1 MSKKL
6 IVCFDGTWNTP
17 SQEDNGVPAPTNV
30 YKIYRALA
38 DEDNGVAQE
47 KYYHTGVGTEGGKL
61 SKILDGAFG
70 SSLGEHIES
79 AYYWLA
85 DHYKAGD
92 SIFMFGFSRGAFTVR
107 SLGGMLAGGLL
118 DLSKVDK
125 RTAKHEKVDIVSK
138 LSRKQ
143 RSRGRWK
150 AVKAAYAAYRR
161 KGQHLL
167 RFQSDY
173 KGCFFHQADPV
184 PIDFLGVWDTVGAAG
199 IPDDAELL
207 NALFDRK
214 RKWEFHDKSLGKHVK
229 VGRHA
234 MALDE
239 IRASFTV
246 TRWSNLA
253 RHADAVEKW
262 FPGVHSDVGGGYED
276 SGLSDGALEWMIS
289 EAKKAGLAF
298 SDVSG
303 QIHPNPLGVIHNSYK
318 GVFQALRSRPRNV
331 PAIIQGNK
339 ELHDTVLI
347 RQSANLIKYPDYWP
361 TKRLKKNQSVEID
374 VFASNR
380 WNKTGI
386 YLKAGETYVFE
397 SSGEWIDKKDACD
410 WRGTEKDREFTMG
423 DVVRFGG
430 SLWSKFEKLFDK
442 TNASTD
448 FYGTK
453 RVEEADWFSMIGAIA
468 NDKGVADPV
477 NNDGSPTPHEYI
489 CLPLYG
495 TKASAF
501 RVKTPGYLYAFPN
514 DAWHFYENNKG
525 SIRLKVKRLK

>member
-30 YKIYRALA
+30 YKMYRALA
-38 DEDNGVAQE
+38 DEADGIRQE
-47 KYYHTGVGTEGGKL
+47 KYYHTGVGTDGGKL

-70 SSLGEHIES
+70 SSLGEHIQS

-85 DHYKAGD
+85 GHYQNDAA
-92 SIFMFGFSRGAFTVR
+92 IYLFGFSRGAFTVR

-118 DLSKVDK
+118 DLDAVDN
-125 RTAKHEKVDIVSK
+125 RTAKRVKKKNASK
-138 LSRKQ
+138 LTVKE
-143 RSRGRWK
+143 RSRARWK
-150 AVKAAYAAYRR
+150 AVSSAYTAYRR
-161 KGQHLL
+161 KGKHLDQ
-167 RFQSDY
+167 FKTEFKD
-173 KGCFFHQADPV
+173 CFFHHADPV
-184 PIDFLGVWDTVGAAG
+184 SIDFLGVWDTVGAAG

-214 RKWEFHDKSLGKHVK
+214 KKWEFHDKTLGEHVK

-239 IRASFTV
+239 MRASFTV
-246 TRWSNLA
+246 TRWSNRA
-253 RHADAVEKW
+253 EHPDAVEKW

-276 SGLSDGALEWMIS
+276 SGLSDGALDWMMN

-298 SDVSG
+298 GDVTG
-303 QIHPNPLGVIHNSYK
+303 QIQPNPRGVIHNSYK
-318 GVFQALRSRPRNV
+318 GVFQALRSRPRNIPV
-331 PAIIQGNK
+331 IIQGNP
-339 ELHDTVLI
+339 ELHDSVLA

-361 TKRLKKNQSVEID
+361 TKRLKVNESVSID
-374 VFASNR
+374 IFASER
-380 WNKTGI
+380 WNKTGV
-386 YLKAGETYVFE
+386 YFETGQKYVFDAT
-397 SSGEWIDKKDACD
+397 GEWVDKKDTCD
-410 WRGTEKDREFTMG
+410 WLGTEQDREFTMG
-423 DVVRFGG
+423 DVVRYGG
-430 SLWSKFEKLFDK
+430 SLLGKIEKLFEK
-442 TNASTD
+442 ANASTD

-468 NDKGVADPV
+468 NDSGVADPV
-477 NNDGSPTPHEYI
+477 SNDGSPTPHEYI

-501 RVKTPGYLYAFPN
+501 KVKIPGYLYAFPN

-525 SIRLKVKRLK
+525 SIRLTVTRVN

>member
-1 MSKKL
+1 MTKRL

-38 DEDNGVAQE
+38 DTDQGLKQE
-47 KYYHTGVGTEGGKL
+47 KYYHTGVGTEGGKI

-85 DHYKAGD
+85 NNYQDNDTVYL
-92 SIFMFGFSRGAFTVR
+92 FGFSRGAFTVR

-125 RTAKHEKVDIVSK
+125 HTAKCEKLPKDSK
-138 LSRKQ
+138 LTKKE

-150 AVKAAYAAYRR
+150 AVKAAYTAYRR
-161 KGQHLL
+161 KGQFLD
-167 RFQSDY
+167 RFKAEY
-173 KGCFFHQADPV
+173 KGCFSNQGKPA
-184 PIDFLGVWDTVGAAG
+184 PIAFLGVWDTVGAAG

-214 RKWEFHDKSLGKHVK
+214 RKWEFHDKTLGPHVK

-246 TRWSNLA
+246 TRWSN
-253 RHADAVEKW
+253 RESHSDAVEKW
-262 FPGVHSDVGGGYED
+262 FPGVHSDVGGGYGD
-276 SGLSDGALEWMIS
+276 SGLADGALDWMIS

-298 SDVSG
+298 SNIKG
-303 QIHPNPLGVIHNSYK
+303 QIHPDPLGVIHNSYK

-331 PAIIQGNK
+331 PAIDK
-339 ELHDTVLI
+339 KSPELHGSVLI
-347 RQSANLIKYPDYWP
+347 RQAANLIKYPAYWP
-361 TKRLKKNQSVEID
+361 TKQLKKNESVD
-374 VFASNR
+374 VDIFASNR

-386 YLKAGETYVFE
+386 YFIEGQEYVFE
-397 SSGEWIDKKDACD
+397 SEGEWIDKRDACD

-430 SLWSKFEKLFDK
+430 SLFGKIEKLFDK

-453 RVEEADWFSMIGAIA
+453 RVEDADWFSMIGAIA
-468 NDKGVADPV
+468 NDSGVADPV

-501 RVKTPGYLYAFPN
+501 RVRCSGYFYAFPN

-525 SIRLKVKRLK
+525 SIRLTVKRLK